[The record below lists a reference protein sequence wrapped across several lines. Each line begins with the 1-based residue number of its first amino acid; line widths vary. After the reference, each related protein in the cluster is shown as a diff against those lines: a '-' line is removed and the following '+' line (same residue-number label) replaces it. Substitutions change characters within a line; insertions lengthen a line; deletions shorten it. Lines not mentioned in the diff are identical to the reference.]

1 MKQQAAAG
9 TDADDPSQSPLV
21 RLLALAGPLGRTR
34 LRDLLQA
41 VGLVPPGQVTVQADA
56 LAIMVDE
63 GLAKG
68 WLIQV
73 ELLGV
78 GVAPA
83 HARSAILSAVRSGDL
98 VRWRDML
105 LELHGIGVSR
115 IGGSG
120 LVMPISRPGDDMRI
134 ARLLW
139 LAPSARGERRWFA
152 QRVEHREGLSWALL
166 DAFCRPV
173 FDAEMLEL
181 LAPPWRAMVV
191 DEWLARSLSVPRPSD
206 QEAIEWAV
214 AACAYETANPK
225 VPVAP
230 AEWIVANAA
239 LFMSGFVDGRGFA
252 DNGDMSDESADA
264 AQLRLRWRTADYLS
278 WQGRVEPALRLLDG
292 HDDPT
297 TRGLRGQF
305 AVLAGQWDQAEAE
318 FDSARRDLRDVLGR
332 RTMLLPFPQQWIHAI
347 GLLLKNTP
355 IANEAARKLCRAEA
369 KASGAPGWFWSSLE
383 AVAEVR
389 LGDRAAETIVIEPS
403 REDGFVALNDALRA
417 AWLRRKVVR
426 PAVFDAWAT
435 RFAAAGYQRI
445 ADEFAV
451 ARAIS
456 EGHDPPKTGP
466 TLAGAFASETP
477 WRRAL
482 AAIAGLAADEATSGS
497 ATVSETRL
505 IWMLEI
511 SQDPNDYDDSDHS
524 DDQGNSDFAGN
535 SEFAYDPEGR
545 SLHGRVAVAPFEQK
559 RGQRGWGKPKALP
572 LTRLA
577 RSDSLTDADAQVARL
592 LKKLPANRWALD
604 PQAALV
610 ALIGHPHVFYVSSP
624 ETPLELV
631 SGHPELLVER
641 SADGARLRLGVSAE
655 LREAFRP
662 VLVPN
667 PYTGELRNI
676 ARPPTAVL
684 IPETPT
690 RARVV
695 RIASAHRRIVELV
708 GEGLDLPAAEGGELL
723 ARALHAA
730 AAHFEVQDDGA
741 TTHERDSD
749 GTLIAELAPTG
760 NGVRLRL
767 AVRPLGEEGPRSLP
781 GRGGARLLAD
791 VHGERRAARR
801 DLKTERALLARLLDA
816 VPLLSGESPT
826 LEWRLDDPQDALA
839 LMEGLQ
845 SFQSAGEALRIEWPP
860 GAKLRVSRAHGTGDL
875 RLRFGSAGDW
885 LQIDGGLALDDGR
898 VIAMRVLLE
907 AAKNQ
912 GRYLPLGEG
921 EYLAITS
928 ELRERIDAIAALAG
942 PGDVV
947 RVDPIAAL
955 ALDELVPEAQ
965 IERDAAWQQ
974 RLERMRSTLDLV
986 PAVPSTLCAE
996 LRPYQIDGFVWMAR
1010 LAHWGAG
1017 ACLAD
1022 DMGLGKTVQTL
1033 ALLLHRA
1040 AGGPALVIAPTSVCA
1055 NWAIEAARFAPTL
1068 RVTRLH
1074 EEDDRADAIAQAG
1087 PNDLII
1093 ASYGLLAMHD
1103 DELAAREWSTLVLD
1117 EAQAIKNSDTRRAQA
1132 ALRINAAM
1140 RVAVTGTPV
1149 ENRLDELWTLMH
1161 LLNPGLLGPRDRF
1174 AARFAVPI
1182 ERDRD
1187 PRAAQRLRRLVRPF
1201 LLRRTKSEV
1210 LSDLPERTEI
1220 ALRIEP
1226 SPDEVAFHT
1235 ALRAEALEAVS
1246 EMAGRGGDARF
1257 HVLAQISR
1265 LRRAASDPRLA
1276 VAGAVGGAKLDA
1288 LIELIDELIVNRH
1301 KALVFSQFTGFL
1313 DLAEER
1319 LKALGVRFHRLDGST
1334 PAAARATRVA
1344 AFQAGEGEVFLISL
1358 KAGGSGLNL
1367 TAADYVILCDPW
1379 WNPAVE
1385 AQAAGRAHRIGQ
1397 NRPVTVY
1404 RLLTAGTIEERI
1416 IAMHETKR
1424 AIADALLERTGEGEG
1439 DGDGGEGGRDGVIA
1453 GALDVD
1459 ELIELM
1465 R

>member
-1 MKQQAAAG
+1 
-9 TDADDPSQSPLV
+9 
-21 RLLALAGPLGRTR
+21 
-34 LRDLLQA
+34 
-41 VGLVPPGQVTVQADA
+41 
-56 LAIMVDE
+56 
-63 GLAKG
+63 
-68 WLIQV
+68 
-73 ELLGV
+73 
-78 GVAPA
+78 
-83 HARSAILSAVRSGDL
+83 
-98 VRWRDML
+98 
-105 LELHGIGVSR
+105 
-115 IGGSG
+115 
-120 LVMPISRPGDDMRI
+120 
-134 ARLLW
+134 
-139 LAPSARGERRWFA
+139 
-152 QRVEHREGLSWALL
+152 
-166 DAFCRPV
+166 
-173 FDAEMLEL
+173 
-181 LAPPWRAMVV
+181 
-191 DEWLARSLSVPRPSD
+191 
-206 QEAIEWAV
+206 
-214 AACAYETANPK
+214 
-225 VPVAP
+225 
-230 AEWIVANAA
+230 
-239 LFMSGFVDGRGFA
+239 
-252 DNGDMSDESADA
+252 
-264 AQLRLRWRTADYLS
+264 
-278 WQGRVEPALRLLDG
+278 
-292 HDDPT
+292 
-297 TRGLRGQF
+297 
-305 AVLAGQWDQAEAE
+305 
-318 FDSARRDLRDVLGR
+318 
-332 RTMLLPFPQQWIHAI
+332 
-347 GLLLKNTP
+347 
-355 IANEAARKLCRAEA
+355 
-369 KASGAPGWFWSSLE
+369 
-383 AVAEVR
+383 
-389 LGDRAAETIVIEPS
+389 
-403 REDGFVALNDALRA
+403 
-417 AWLRRKVVR
+417 
-426 PAVFDAWAT
+426 
-435 RFAAAGYQRI
+435 
-445 ADEFAV
+445 
-451 ARAIS
+451 
-456 EGHDPPKTGP
+456 
-466 TLAGAFASETP
+466 
-477 WRRAL
+477 
-482 AAIAGLAADEATSGS
+482 
-497 ATVSETRL
+497 
-505 IWMLEI
+505 
-511 SQDPNDYDDSDHS
+511 
-524 DDQGNSDFAGN
+524 
-535 SEFAYDPEGR
+535 
-545 SLHGRVAVAPFEQK
+545 
-559 RGQRGWGKPKALP
+559 
-572 LTRLA
+572 
-577 RSDSLTDADAQVARL
+577 
-592 LKKLPANRWALD
+592 
-604 PQAALV
+604 
-610 ALIGHPHVFYVSSP
+610 
-624 ETPLELV
+624 
-631 SGHPELLVER
+631 
-641 SADGARLRLGVSAE
+641 
-655 LREAFRP
+655 
-662 VLVPN
+662 
-667 PYTGELRNI
+667 
-676 ARPPTAVL
+676 
-684 IPETPT
+684 
-690 RARVV
+690 
-695 RIASAHRRIVELV
+695 
-708 GEGLDLPAAEGGELL
+708 
-723 ARALHAA
+723 
-730 AAHFEVQDDGA
+730 
-741 TTHERDSD
+741 
-749 GTLIAELAPTG
+749 
-760 NGVRLRL
+760 
-767 AVRPLGEEGPRSLP
+767 
-781 GRGGARLLAD
+781 LAD

-860 GAKLRVSRAHGTGDL
+860 GAKLRVSRAHGSGDL
-875 RLRFGSAGDW
+875 RLRFGSTGDW

-898 VIAMRVLLE
+898 VVAMRVLLD

-921 EYLAITS
+921 EYLAITN

-942 PGDVV
+942 PGEVV
-947 RVDPIAAL
+947 RVDSIAAL

-986 PAVPSTLCAE
+986 PGVPSTLCAE
-996 LRPYQIDGFVWMAR
+996 LRPYQVDGFVWMAR

-1040 AGGPALVIAPTSVCA
+1040 AAGPALVIAPTSVCA
-1055 NWAIEAARFAPTL
+1055 NWAVEAARFAPTL

-1093 ASYGLLAMHD
+1093 ASYGLLALHD

-1117 EAQAIKNSDTRRAQA
+1117 EAQAIKNADTRRAQA

-1187 PRAAQRLRRLVRPF
+1187 SRAAQRLRRLVRPF

-1226 SPDEVAFHT
+1226 STDEVAFHT

-1319 LKALGVRFHRLDGST
+1319 LKSLGVRFHRLDGST

-1344 AFQAGEGEVFLISL
+1344 AFQAGEGDVFLISL

-1397 NRPVTVY
+1397 SRPVTVY

-1416 IAMHETKR
+1416 IEMHETKR
-1424 AIADALLERTGEGEG
+1424 AIADALLERTEEGEG
-1439 DGDGGEGGRDGVIA
+1439 DGGDGDGRNGVIA

>member
-1 MKQQAAAG
+1 MRPQAAAG
-9 TDADDPSQSPLV
+9 TDTDDPSQSPLV
-21 RLLALAGPLGRTR
+21 RVLALAGPLGRTR

-41 VGLVPPGQVTVQADA
+41 VGLVAAGRVTAQEDA
-56 LAIMVDE
+56 FAAMVEE
-63 GLAKG
+63 GIAKG
-68 WLIQV
+68 WMIQI

-83 HARSAILSAVRSGDL
+83 YARAAILSAVRSGDL
-98 VRWRDML
+98 ARWRDVL

-115 IGGSG
+115 SAGSG
-120 LVMPISRPGDDMRI
+120 LVMPISRPGDDVRI

-139 LAPSARGERRWFA
+139 LAPATRGERRWFA
-152 QRVEHREGLSWALL
+152 QRIEHREGLGCALL
-166 DAFCRPV
+166 EAFCRPI

-191 DEWLARSLSVPRPSD
+191 DEWLARSISVPRPSD
-206 QEAIEWAV
+206 QEAVAWAV
-214 AACAYETANPK
+214 ALCARETADRK
-225 VPVAP
+225 GPVAP
-230 AEWIVANAA
+230 NEWIAGSAA
-239 LFMSGFVDGRGFA
+239 LFKSSFADGRGFA
-252 DNGDMSDESADA
+252 ANGDMSDESAAA
-264 AQLRLRWRTADYLS
+264 AQLRLRWRAADLLS

-305 AVLAGQWDQAEAE
+305 AVLSGQLDQAEAE
-318 FDSARRDLRDVLGR
+318 FESARRDLRDVLGR

-355 IANEAARKLCRAEA
+355 IANEAARKLCRAES
-369 KASGAPGWFWSSLE
+369 KASGSPAWFWSSLE

-403 REDGFVALNDALRA
+403 REDGFVALHDALRG
-417 AWLRRKVVR
+417 AWLRRKVVQ
-426 PAVFDAWAT
+426 PAVLDAWAT
-435 RFAAAGYQRI
+435 RFSAAGYQRI

-451 ARAIS
+451 ARALS
-456 EGHDPPKTGP
+456 EGQDPPNTGP

-482 AAIAGLAADEATSGS
+482 AAIAGLAADEANSGS
-497 ATVSETRL
+497 APVSEMRL

-511 SQDPNDYDDSDHS
+511 AKDLHDS
-524 DDQGNSDFAGN
+524 DDQEDSDFSGN
-535 SEFAYDPEGR
+535 SESSYVMDSP
-545 SLHGRVAVAPFEQK
+545 SLHGRIAVAPFEQK

-610 ALIGHPHVFYVSSP
+610 ALIGHPYVFYGSSP
-624 ETPLELV
+624 ETPVELV
-631 SGHPELLVER
+631 SGHPELRVER
-641 SADGARLRLGVSAE
+641 SADGARLRLSVSAE
-655 LREAFRP
+655 LRDAFKP
-662 VLVPN
+662 ILIPN

-676 ARPPTAVL
+676 APPPTAVL

-708 GEGLDLPAAEGGELL
+708 GDGLDLPATEGGELL

-741 TTHERDSD
+741 TTHERDAD
-749 GTLIAELAPTG
+749 GTLIAELAPVG

-767 AVRPLGEEGPRSLP
+767 AVRPLGEEGPRALP

-860 GAKLRVSRAHGTGDL
+860 GAKLRVSRAHGSGDL

-898 VIAMRVLLE
+898 VVAMRVLLD

-942 PGDVV
+942 PGEVV
-947 RVDPIAAL
+947 RVDSIAAL

-986 PAVPSTLCAE
+986 PGVPSTLCAE
-996 LRPYQIDGFVWMAR
+996 LRPYQVDGFVWMAR

-1040 AGGPALVIAPTSVCA
+1040 AAGPALVIAPTSVCA

-1074 EEDDRADAIAQAG
+1074 EEDDRADAIAQAR

-1093 ASYGLLAMHD
+1093 ASYGLLALHD

-1226 SPDEVAFHT
+1226 STDEVAFHT

-1319 LKALGVRFHRLDGST
+1319 LKSLGVRFHRLDGST

-1344 AFQAGEGEVFLISL
+1344 AFQAGEGDVFLISL

-1397 NRPVTVY
+1397 SRPVTVY

-1416 IAMHETKR
+1416 IEMHETKR
-1424 AIADALLERTGEGEG
+1424 AIADALLERTEEGEG
-1439 DGDGGEGGRDGVIA
+1439 DGGDGDGRNGVIA

>member
-1 MKQQAAAG
+1 MNQQVAPG

-34 LRDLLQA
+34 LRDLMQA
-41 VGLVPPGQVTVQADA
+41 VGLVPSGRVTVQADA
-56 LAIMVDE
+56 LADLVEE

-68 WLIQV
+68 WMVQI

-83 HARSAILSAVRSGDL
+83 HARAAILSAVRSGDL
-98 VRWRDML
+98 ARWRDVL

-120 LVMPISRPGDDMRI
+120 LVMPISRPGDDVRI

-139 LAPSARGERRWFA
+139 LAPATRGERRWFA

-214 AACAYETANPK
+214 AACTQETANRK
-225 VPVAP
+225 GPVAP
-230 AEWIVANAA
+230 NEWIAATAA
-239 LFMSGFVDGRGFA
+239 LFMSSFVDGRGFA
-252 DNGDMSDESADA
+252 TNGDMSEESADA
-264 AQLRLRWRTADYLS
+264 ARLRLRWRTADYLS

-292 HDDPT
+292 HDDPM

-305 AVLAGQWDQAEAE
+305 AVLAGQLDQAEAE
-318 FDSARRDLRDVLGR
+318 FDSARRDLREVLGR
-332 RTMLLPFPQQWIHAI
+332 RTMLLPFPQQWIHAV

-355 IANEAARKLCRAEA
+355 TANEAARKLCRAEA

-383 AVAEVR
+383 AVSEVR

-417 AWLRRKVVR
+417 AWLRRKVVQ
-426 PAVFDAWAT
+426 PAVLDAWAT

-456 EGHDPPKTGP
+456 EGQDPPNTGP
-466 TLAGAFASETP
+466 TLAAAFASETP

-482 AAIAGLAADEATSGS
+482 AAIAGLAADEATSGL

-511 SQDPNDYDDSDHS
+511 AHDLNDS
-524 DDQGNSDFAGN
+524 DDQEDSDFSGN
-535 SEFAYDPEGR
+535 SESSYDMDGPT
-545 SLHGRVAVAPFEQK
+545 LHGQVSVAPFEQK

-610 ALIGHPHVFYVSSP
+610 ALIGHRHVFYMTNP
-624 ETPLELV
+624 ETPVELV
-631 SGHPELLVER
+631 SGHPELRVER

-655 LREAFRP
+655 LRDAFRP

-684 IPETPT
+684 ISETPT

-708 GEGLDLPAAEGGELL
+708 GDGLDLPAAEGGELL

-741 TTHERDSD
+741 TTHERDAD
-749 GTLIAELAPTG
+749 GTLIAELAPAG

-928 ELRERIDAIAALAG
+928 ELRERIDVIAALAG
-942 PGDVV
+942 PGEVV
-947 RVDPIAAL
+947 RVDPVAAL
-955 ALDELVPEAQ
+955 ALDEMVPEAQ

-1055 NWAIEAARFAPTL
+1055 NWAIESARFAPTL

-1074 EEDDRADAIAQAG
+1074 EEDDRGDAIAQAG

-1093 ASYGLLAMHD
+1093 ASYGLLALHD

-1132 ALRINAAM
+1132 AMRINAAM

-1226 SPDEVAFHT
+1226 SPNEVAFHT

-1246 EMAGRGGDARF
+1246 EMAERGGDARF
-1257 HVLAQISR
+1257 HVLAQIMR

-1288 LIELIDELIVNRH
+1288 LIELIDELIANRH

-1344 AFQAGEGEVFLISL
+1344 AFQAGEGDVFLISL

-1385 AQAAGRAHRIGQ
+1385 AQAAGRAHRMGQ

-1424 AIADALLERTGEGEG
+1424 AIADALLERTEEGEG
-1439 DGDGGEGGRDGVIA
+1439 NGAGGEGGRDSVIA

>member
-1 MKQQAAAG
+1 MKPPAAPG

-34 LRDLLQA
+34 LRDILQA
-41 VGLVPPGQVTVQADA
+41 VGLVPAGRVTVQADA
-56 LAIMVDE
+56 LATMVEE

-83 HARSAILSAVRSGDL
+83 YARPAILSAVRSGDL
-98 VRWRDML
+98 VRWRDVL

-120 LVMPISRPGDDMRI
+120 LVMPISRPGDDVRI

-139 LAPSARGERRWFA
+139 LAPATRGERRWFA

-214 AACAYETANPK
+214 ALCAQETANRK
-225 VPVAP
+225 GPVAP
-230 AEWIVANAA
+230 NEWIAANAA
-239 LFMSGFVDGRGFA
+239 LFMSSFVDGRGFA
-252 DNGDMSDESADA
+252 ENGDMSDQSSEA
-264 AQLRLRWRTADYLS
+264 ARLRLRWRTADYLS
-278 WQGRVEPALRLLDG
+278 WQGRVDPARRLLDG
-292 HDDPT
+292 HDDPM

-305 AVLAGQWDQAEAE
+305 AVLAGHLDQAEAE
-318 FDSARRDLRDVLGR
+318 FESARRDLREVLGR
-332 RTMLLPFPQQWIHAI
+332 RTMLLPFPQQWIHAV

-355 IANEAARKLCRAEA
+355 TANEAARKLCRAEA

-417 AWLRRKVVR
+417 AWLRRKVVQ
-426 PAVFDAWAT
+426 PAVLDAWAT

-456 EGHDPPKTGP
+456 EGQDPPNTGP
-466 TLAGAFASETP
+466 TLAAAFASETP

-482 AAIAGLAADEATSGS
+482 AAIAGLAVDEANAGS
-497 ATVSETRL
+497 AAVSETRL

-511 SQDPNDYDDSDHS
+511 AHDLNDS
-524 DDQGNSDFAGN
+524 DDQEDSEFSGN
-535 SEFAYDPEGR
+535 SESSYEMDGPT
-545 SLHGRVAVAPFEQK
+545 LYGRVSVAPFEQK

-610 ALIGHPHVFYVSSP
+610 ALIGHPHVFDVSSP
-624 ETPLELV
+624 ETPVELV
-631 SGHPELLVER
+631 SGHPELRVER

-655 LREAFRP
+655 LRDAFRP

-684 IPETPT
+684 ISETPT

-708 GEGLDLPAAEGGELL
+708 GDGLDLPAAEGGELL

-741 TTHERDSD
+741 TTHERDAD
-749 GTLIAELAPTG
+749 GTLIAELAPAG

-767 AVRPLGEEGPRSLP
+767 AVRPLGEEGPRAFP

-816 VPLLSGESPT
+816 VPLLGGESPT

-907 AAKNQ
+907 AAKNK

-942 PGDVV
+942 PGEVV
-947 RVDPIAAL
+947 RVDSIAAL

-1093 ASYGLLAMHD
+1093 ASYGLLALHD

-1226 SPDEVAFHT
+1226 STDEVAFHT

-1257 HVLAQISR
+1257 HVLAQIMR

-1276 VAGAVGGAKLDA
+1276 VAGAVSGAKLDA

-1344 AFQAGEGEVFLISL
+1344 AFQAGEGDVFLISL

-1416 IAMHETKR
+1416 IEMHETKR
-1424 AIADALLERTGEGEG
+1424 AIADALLARTEEGEG
-1439 DGDGGEGGRDGVIA
+1439 DGGDEDGRDGVIA

>member
-1 MKQQAAAG
+1 MKKQAAAG
-9 TDADDPSQSPLV
+9 ADADDPSQSPLV

-34 LRDLLQA
+34 LRDLMQA
-41 VGLVPPGQVTVQADA
+41 VGLAPSGRVTGQADA
-56 LAIMVDE
+56 LADLVDE
-63 GLAKG
+63 GLARG
-68 WLIQV
+68 WMIQI

-78 GVAPA
+78 GVAPV
-83 HARSAILSAVRSGDL
+83 HARAAILSAVRSGDL
-98 VRWRDML
+98 ARWRDVL
-105 LELHGIGVSR
+105 LELHGIGLSR
-115 IGGSG
+115 SAGSG
-120 LVMPISRPGDDMRI
+120 LVMPISRPGDDLRI

-139 LAPSARGERRWFA
+139 LAPATRGERRWFA
-152 QRVEHREGLSWALL
+152 QRVEHREGLSCALL
-166 DAFCRPV
+166 EAFCRPV
-173 FDAEMLEL
+173 FDADMLEL

-191 DEWLARSLSVPRPSD
+191 DEWLARSISVPRPSD

-214 AACAYETANPK
+214 ALCAHETANRNG
-225 VPVAP
+225 PVAP
-230 AEWIVANAA
+230 NGWIAANAA
-239 LFMSGFVDGRGFA
+239 LFMSSFVDGRGFA
-252 DNGDMSDESADA
+252 ANGDMSDESADA
-264 AQLRLRWRTADYLS
+264 AQLRLRWRTADFLS

-305 AVLAGQWDQAEAE
+305 AVLSGQLDLAEAE
-318 FDSARRDLRDVLGR
+318 FESARRDLREVLGR
-332 RTMLLPFPQQWIHAI
+332 RTMLLPFPQQWMHAV

-355 IANEAARKLCRAEA
+355 TANEAARKLCRAES
-369 KASGAPGWFWSSLE
+369 KAAGSPGWFWSSLE
-383 AVAEVR
+383 AIAEVR

-403 REDGFVALNDALRA
+403 REDGFVALSDALRA
-417 AWLRRKVVR
+417 AWLRRKVVQ
-426 PAVFDAWAT
+426 PAVLDAWAT

-456 EGHDPPKTGP
+456 EGQEPPNTGP
-466 TLAGAFASETP
+466 TLAAAFASETP

-482 AAIAGLAADEATSGS
+482 AAIAGLAADETTAGS
-497 ATVSETRL
+497 ATVSEVRL

-511 SQDPNDYDDSDHS
+511 VQDQNDNEKHDDPNYHGDLESDE
-524 DDQGNSDFAGN
+524 N
-535 SEFAYDPEGR
+535 SESGYEVGGP
-545 SLHGRVAVAPFEQK
+545 SLYGRVSVVPFEQK

-577 RSDSLTDADAQVARL
+577 RSDSLRDADAQVARL

-610 ALIGHPHVFYVSSP
+610 ALIGHPHVFYLSDP
-624 ETPLELV
+624 ETPVELV
-631 SGHPELLVER
+631 SGHPELRVER
-641 SADGARLRLGVSAE
+641 SADGARLRLGVSTE
-655 LREAFRP
+655 LRDAFRP

-684 IPETPT
+684 IPETAT

-708 GEGLDLPAAEGGELL
+708 GDGLDLPAAEGGELL

-741 TTHERDSD
+741 TTHERDAD
-749 GTLIAELAPTG
+749 GTLIAELAPAG

-875 RLRFGSAGDW
+875 RLRFGSTGDW

-898 VIAMRVLLE
+898 VVAMRVLLE

-942 PGDVV
+942 PGEVV
-947 RVDPIAAL
+947 RVDPVAAL

-996 LRPYQIDGFVWMAR
+996 LRPYQVDGFVWMAR

-1040 AGGPALVIAPTSVCA
+1040 ADGPALVIAPTSVCA

-1074 EEDDRADAIAQAG
+1074 EEDDRAVAIAQAG
-1087 PNDLII
+1087 PHDLII
-1093 ASYGLLAMHD
+1093 ASYGLLALHD

-1117 EAQAIKNSDTRRAQA
+1117 EAQAIKNADTRRAQA

-1226 SPDEVAFHT
+1226 STDEVAFHT

-1288 LIELIDELIVNRH
+1288 LMELINELIVNRH

-1334 PAAARATRVA
+1334 PAASRANRVA
-1344 AFQAGEGEVFLISL
+1344 AFQAGEGDVFLISL

-1424 AIADALLERTGEGEG
+1424 AIADALLEHTGEGESGG
-1439 DGDGGEGGRDGVIA
+1439 DEDGRDGVIA

-1465 R
+1465 RG